1 MVGKSSWNQR
11 ISKSTLEESKMTR
24 LALAIFFSVMAEIV
38 LKVSKCTQLTLVTF
52 YYKNLLSSRFKPGP
66 KSI

>member
-24 LALAIFFSVMAEIV
+24 LALDIFFSVMAEIV
-38 LKVSKCTQLTLVTF
+38 LKVSKCTQMALVTF
-52 YYKNLLSSRFKPGP
+52 YYKNLPSQRY
-66 KSI
+66 